1 MLSLLF
7 HVIFVPTDT
16 VIVDGEK
23 AIFAMA
29 TVLGVPAGG
38 LLLLL
43 LLLEQET
50 SMMADSK
57 IKLTTLAILFFMFLI

>member
-16 VIVDGEK
+16 VIVDGVK
-23 AIFAMA
+23 AIFAIV
-29 TVLGVPAGG
+29 TVLGAGG
-38 LLLLL
+38 ALLLLL

-50 SMMADSK
+50 NMVIDSK
-57 IKLTTLAILFFMFLI
+57 IKLTTLVILLFIFLI